1 MGYQR
6 RVHGELFQLAREE
19 TKYCFHFIPG
29 CALQENLKMG
39 KGQNEGGFS
48 QEQLD
53 MYKECFKLMDIDKDG
68 TITKNDIRAA
78 FDNVGKLMSEG
89 ELDDMLG
96 EVGAACTFQAM
107 IDMFQKK
114 MAGGSN
120 DPDDLI
126 VRAFKAYESNGKI
139 EAEMFRHALMNFG
152 DKFNQAEID
161 DIFGEFEVDDDG
173 FLESKAVI
181 GLFVAG
187 GGEEKKEEK
196 KEEEAAPA
204 ADAPAEGGDGG
215 GEDAD
220 ADEQG
225 QESEVFGQEGR
236 RNCVNE
242 PALIHL
248 EYQII
253 LSRTQFS
260 RPSGCIAFTWP
271 TPQIPLC
278 Y

>member
-1 MGYQR
+1 
-6 RVHGELFQLAREE
+6 
-19 TKYCFHFIPG
+19 
-29 CALQENLKMG
+29 MG

-68 TITKNDIRAA
+68 TISKNDIRAA

-96 EVGAACTFQAM
+96 EVGGACTFQA
-107 IDMFQKK
+107 
-114 MAGGSN
+114 
-120 DPDDLI
+120 
-126 VRAFKAYESNGKI
+126 YETDGKI

-187 GGEEKKEEK
+187 GGEEK
-196 KEEEAAPA
+196 
-204 ADAPAEGGDGG
+204 
-215 GEDAD
+215 
-220 ADEQG
+220 
-225 QESEVFGQEGR
+225 
-236 RNCVNE
+236 
-242 PALIHL
+242 
-248 EYQII
+248 
-253 LSRTQFS
+253 
-260 RPSGCIAFTWP
+260 
-271 TPQIPLC
+271 
-278 Y
+278 